1 MGSVFNQLSDYILII
16 NNKDIITFAN
26 DKLLNKLGY
35 NSLELLNKD
44 IKNLTNHKFV
54 NFKNASGEEKLV
66 NVEIEFLTKSQTII
80 KLDSKLIIDEFK
92 NEKCLFVIA
101 KDIEEYSYTKQD
113 LETLLNNIEIATF
126 IKDANGKYIYA
137 SDHIQNILGKSP
149 EKIIGR
155 YDEEIW
161 SKHMSDAFKKSDID
175 VINNKVAK
183 LYEEP
188 SKIADSSIWYE
199 TYKSPI
205 YDENNNLKYI
215 IGTSRDITLQKII
228 RDGIYRNYSQV
239 ISQKSRDNQDIYSSL
254 KNISDNI
261 INCLGAQGLSIL
273 LYDKEKRELHPYI
286 KLKNAKNIY
295 KNVDKI
301 ILTKE
306 EEEDIIGDKV
316 EYGFRTINK
325 VKKQASIEKINL
337 EVGNIEYL
345 STYPMKLSDELVGIL
360 AISYSKGNEPKYN
373 QDDYFYEMA
382 DRLAMIIQNYKLS
395 NELKLENQKRRES
408 EKELQLYLSI
418 SVDLKATA
426 TIDGYIHKA
435 NSAWERL
442 LGWSPS
448 ELICMHYSEL
458 INKDDIKLIEQLYEN
473 NVITETIKYIT
484 LRFLCKNGEQR
495 WIEIS
500 LKYVKEQ
507 NVFLFTGKD
516 FTKRKAIEE
525 EKQKLEEAI
534 QLETIRNE
542 FFANISHEFKTPLNI
557 ILGTIQLID
566 KNLELDNI
574 TKESTMRYAKTL
586 KQNAYRLLRLVN
598 NLIDISRIDIG
609 YYNLQLSNY
618 NIIKIIED
626 ITLSVAEYVQGKNIN
641 LLFDTEIE
649 ELVLACDPD
658 KIERVM
664 LNLLS
669 NAIKYTDNG
678 GNINVYLKTVDENL
692 IVSVKDSGVGIPK
705 DKLGLIFDRF
715 GQANYILTR
724 RCEGSGIGLSIVK
737 SIVEMHG
744 GEINVYSEIGKGT
757 EFIFN
762 IPIKTLKEENIIINS
777 ENKYGHIEKCSIEF
791 SDIYNI

>member
-1 MGSVFNQLSDYILII
+1 M
-16 NNKDIITFAN
+16 A
-26 DKLLNKLGY
+26 
-35 NSLELLNKD
+35 
-44 IKNLTNHKFV
+44 
-54 NFKNASGEEKLV
+54 
-66 NVEIEFLTKSQTII
+66 
-80 KLDSKLIIDEFK
+80 
-92 NEKCLFVIA
+92 
-101 KDIEEYSYTKQD
+101 
-113 LETLLNNIEIATF
+113 
-126 IKDANGKYIYA
+126 
-137 SDHIQNILGKSP
+137 
-149 EKIIGR
+149 
-155 YDEEIW
+155 
-161 SKHMSDAFKKSDID
+161 DAFRQSDID
-175 VINNKVAK
+175 VINGKVAK

-188 SKIADSSIWYE
+188 SKIKGSSIYYE

-228 RDGIYRNYSQV
+228 RDGIYLNYTQV
-239 ISQKSRDNQDIYSSL
+239 ISQKERENQDIHNL
-254 KNISDNI
+254 LEDISNNI
-261 INCLGAQGLSIL
+261 INCLGAKGLSIL
-273 LYDKEKRELHPYI
+273 LYDKEQRELYPYI
-286 KLKNAKNIY
+286 KLKNAKNVYENI
-295 KNVDKI
+295 NKI
-301 ILTKE
+301 SITKE
-306 EEEDIIGDKV
+306 EEKEIV
-316 EYGFRTINK
+316 ENKAIHGFRKINK
-325 VKKQASIEKINL
+325 IKRQASMDKISAAL
-337 EVGNIEYL
+337 EGIEYI
-345 STYPMKLSDELVGIL
+345 STYPMKLSNELVGIL

-373 QDDYFYEMA
+373 QDDFFYEIA

-395 NELKLENQKRRES
+395 NELKLENKKRRES

-426 TIDGYIHKA
+426 TIDGYIHKT
-435 NSAWERL
+435 NNAWETL
-442 LGWSPS
+442 LGWSSS
-448 ELICMHYSEL
+448 ELIYMHYTEL
-458 INKDDIKLIEQLYEN
+458 VHKDDIRLIEELYN
-473 NVITETIKYIT
+473 KSFVTEETKHTTIRMK
-484 LRFLCKNGEQR
+484 CKNGEQR

-500 LKYVKEQ
+500 LKYIKEQ

-516 FTKRKAIEE
+516 ITKRKAIEE
-525 EKQKLEEAI
+525 EKKKLEEAI

-557 ILGTIQLID
+557 ILGTIQLIE
-566 KNLELDNI
+566 KNIELDNI
-574 TKESTMRYAKTL
+574 TKESSIRYAKTL

-626 ITLSVAEYVQGKNIN
+626 ITLSVAEYVQGKHIN

-649 ELVLACDPD
+649 ELVLSCDPD

-678 GNINVYLKTVDENL
+678 GFIKVYLKTVDENL

-715 GQANYILTR
+715 GQANEILTR
-724 RCEGSGIGLSIVK
+724 RCEVSGIGLSIVK
-737 SIVEMHG
+737 SIIEMHG
-744 GEINVYSEIGKGT
+744 GEINVYSEVGKGT

-762 IPIKTLKEENIIINS
+762 IPIKTLKEENVIINN

-791 SDIYNI
+791 SDIYSI